1 MPKGQTPRQNSLVKL
16 EKMDKELKNATSQ
29 GFFKKMKNLLDAY
42 TTGYEGE
49 KESPK
54 VKAMRRR
61 IAQRQDYLRRN
72 ANKLEAGKSI

>member
-1 MPKGQTPRQNSLVKL
+1 MTERQTPRQNSLVKL
-16 EKMDKELKNATSQ
+16 EKMEKELKNATSQ
-29 GFFKKMKNLLDAY
+29 GFFKKMKNLLEAY

-49 KESPK
+49 KESAK

-72 ANKLEAGKSI
+72 ANKLEAGKPI